1 MTVDQGIID
10 KCKGRSVGVGPRALA
25 VDVGGT
31 KIKAGLVNEAG
42 EIIDAELLPTPVRE
56 SGSADLIID
65 TVVDLVQTFRERHGE
80 DAVQAVAMVVP
91 GIIDDKNGVGVYSA
105 NLHFTDVPFRDLLEK
120 RLNMPATVYH
130 DVRGAGIAEFSLV
143 EGNPKTAVMI
153 TIGTGIAAAIRIAGH
168 LYAGGGYAGEIGWST
183 VTVTTSEGIYHGP
196 MERIASAAAIAR
208 RYTGRT
214 GRLTEGSA
222 EVFHA
227 RQNGDP
233 IAAEVWD
240 EAMEALGSACAKMVS
255 ILAPD
260 AIIFGGGLASAV
272 TLHEDV
278 QKSLEKRL
286 TFQRRPKLYRAK
298 LGSVAGMLGA
308 AMLTRPDVAEQAMSQ
323 IFE

>member
-1 MTVDQGIID
+1 MSTDQGLID
-10 KCKGRSVGVGPRALA
+10 KSRGHSVGHGPAALA

-31 KIKAGLVNEAG
+31 KIKAGLINEAG
-42 EIIDAELLPTPVRE
+42 EIIDAELLPTPVRP
-56 SGSADLIID
+56 SGSAELIID
-65 TVVDLVQTFRERHGE
+65 TVQDLVGIFRERHGE
-80 DAVQAVAMVVP
+80 DAVRAVSMVIP
-91 GIIDDKNGVGVYSA
+91 GIVDDSNGVGIYSA
-105 NLHFTDVPFRDLLEK
+105 NLHWENIPFKDILTEK
-120 RLNMPATVYH
+120 LDMPVTVYH
-130 DVRGAGIAEFSLV
+130 DVRAAGIAEFSLV

-183 VTVTTSEGIYHGP
+183 VTVNTETGIYHGP

-214 GRLTEGSA
+214 GKLTDGSR
-222 EVFHA
+222 EVYEA
-227 RQNGDP
+227 MQAGDP
-233 IAAEVWD
+233 IAREVWD
-240 EAMEALGSACAKMVS
+240 EGMEALGSACAKMVS

-278 QKSLEKRL
+278 QKSLDRRL
-286 TFQRRPKLYRAK
+286 TFQKRPKLYRAQ

-308 AMLTRPDVAEQAMSQ
+308 AMLTRPDVAKNAMSQ
-323 IFE
+323 IFD